1 MYFICCLNAMNSIN
15 KMIAELGDSL
25 EARNK
30 QEITQITVIA
40 SKNWGTSRQTKHSV
54 RNKKTRL

>member
-1 MYFICCLNAMNSIN
+1 MNSIN